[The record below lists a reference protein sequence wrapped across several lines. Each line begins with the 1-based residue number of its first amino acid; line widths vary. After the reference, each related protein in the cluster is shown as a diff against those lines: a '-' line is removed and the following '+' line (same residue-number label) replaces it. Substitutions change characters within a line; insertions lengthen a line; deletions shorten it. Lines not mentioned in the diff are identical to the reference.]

1 MKRSNDSGYYR
12 DSNSGGG
19 NRRDYPKR
27 PRHAPHPNMAQN
39 PMYPYGMGMM
49 GMDMNAMMA
58 APYGMPMGNPQFNTP
73 MMDQSQV
80 GGQHGYDT
88 RNPPT
93 RTIYLGGVP
102 AGTTFRQ
109 ILDQS
114 KFGVVE
120 SVRILAEKNCA
131 FVSFLDESTAIAMMQ
146 ATSFQPFRLNNQD
159 VKVRFGKSIPVP
171 LNILTAVQNGASR
184 NVYLGNLDP
193 SQTADEIREA
203 LREFGEVEHFNLVE
217 SRHIAFA
224 HFTNIASAIKCVDE
238 LPRVPGWSDRRVSFG
253 KDRCAYNPK
262 PSMDMS
268 MDPSAMMYPNN
279 PMAAGF
285 MPHGDQGYDP
295 YGMAQGGFDP
305 STAAMMA
312 GYGAAADPSQTTT
325 NRTVYI
331 SNIHPEATVT
341 DLCNAVRGGA
351 VYQIRYI
358 PDKRIAFVSF
368 LDPMA
373 AMAFHQLATFSGV
386 AVKSRRLRVG
396 WGHPSAVPPPVAQA
410 VQQGASR
417 NIYIGSLDESMT
429 AEKLRADFSQFGDIE
444 LVNILPEKNC
454 GFVNFTSIRSAM
466 KAHSGIKE
474 SNPEYGQCRINFGRD
489 RCAQPPR
496 PPHQHGSRSHNN
508 NHGNN
513 NGNNSSNNDSGGRND
528 TSSNPDYREDGPTGS
543 GNSDSGA
550 NSYPAGGNDDQGG
563 DASGGYYVQPS
574 DSYSGV

>member
-1 MKRSNDSGYYR
+1 
-12 DSNSGGG
+12 
-19 NRRDYPKR
+19 
-27 PRHAPHPNMAQN
+27 
-39 PMYPYGMGMM
+39 
-49 GMDMNAMMA
+49 
-58 APYGMPMGNPQFNTP
+58 
-73 MMDQSQV
+73 
-80 GGQHGYDT
+80 
-88 RNPPT
+88 

-268 MDPSAMMYPNN
+268 MDPSAMI
-279 PMAAGF
+279 
-285 MPHGDQGYDP
+285 
-295 YGMAQGGFDP
+295 
-305 STAAMMA
+305 TAAMMA

-496 PPHQHGSRSHNN
+496 
-508 NHGNN
+508 
-513 NGNNSSNNDSGGRND
+513 
-528 TSSNPDYREDGPTGS
+528 
-543 GNSDSGA
+543 
-550 NSYPAGGNDDQGG
+550 
-563 DASGGYYVQPS
+563 
-574 DSYSGV
+574 